1 MPGMSHT
8 KAVVV
13 VPSCSIIVH
22 PETLMKTKSLL
33 REWDPVILG
42 MALSSPTG
50 SKEFTPPSKLIYIS
64 RSLPRIR

>member
-1 MPGMSHT
+1 MPGMLHT

-33 REWDPVILG
+33 RQCDPVILVTMVSG
-42 MALSSPTG
+42 
-50 SKEFTPPSKLIYIS
+50 PSARCL
-64 RSLPRIR
+64 

>member
-22 PETLMKTKSLL
+22 PETLTETKSLL
-33 REWDPVILG
+33 RECDPVVLG
-42 MALSSPTG
+42 MTVSSPSG
-50 SKEFTPPSKLIYIS
+50 SMEFILPSKLIYIC